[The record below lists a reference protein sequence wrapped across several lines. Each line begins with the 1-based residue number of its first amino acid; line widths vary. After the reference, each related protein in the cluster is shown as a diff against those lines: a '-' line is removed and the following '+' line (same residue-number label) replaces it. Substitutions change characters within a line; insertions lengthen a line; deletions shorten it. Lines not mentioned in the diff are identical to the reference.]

1 MEIEKKFLVKDLPD
15 LSQYRYVD
23 IEQGY
28 ISTCPVIRIRKKNN
42 KYIITYKGEG
52 LMAREELEA
61 PLTKEAYD
69 HLKGKIDGK
78 LIKKRRYLI
87 PFNPYTIEL
96 DVFSGHMK
104 GLVMAEVEF
113 ADLNYANRFV
123 PPDWFGQEVTE
134 DPRYHNSNMIF
145 ENPLK

>member
-28 ISTCPVIRIRKKNN
+28 ISTNPVIRIRKKNN

-61 PLTKEAYD
+61 PLSKEAYE
-69 HLKGKIDGK
+69 HLKSKIDGK

-113 ADLNYANRFV
+113 ADIHYAHRFV

-134 DPRYHNSNMIF
+134 DVRYHNSNMIF